1 MVMFALSLV
10 TGYHDIQVL
19 QLCQKKF
26 EATQPY
32 QLLFW
37 EQRALGSELIYQ
49 QTASLDGLLADIG
62 EKRIVFCIFCEH
74 WFGDV
79 L

>member
-10 TGYHDIQVL
+10 TGYHNIQVL

-37 EQRALGSELIYQ
+37 EQRALGSELI
-49 QTASLDGLLADIG
+49 
-62 EKRIVFCIFCEH
+62 
-74 WFGDV
+74 
-79 L
+79 